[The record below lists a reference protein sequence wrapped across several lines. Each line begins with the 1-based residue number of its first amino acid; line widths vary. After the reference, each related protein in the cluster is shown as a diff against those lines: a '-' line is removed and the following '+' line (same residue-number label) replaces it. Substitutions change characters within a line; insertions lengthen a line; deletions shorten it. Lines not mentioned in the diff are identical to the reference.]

1 MVKKPPTAA
10 ACRVEIEFISF
21 ILEWTFLIDGSR
33 VLAGAAGQV
42 TVRNRT
48 MKSARAWRIA
58 VCFSALAAISASAS
72 AAEPAAEFLKALRQ
86 AGFHDVALEYLEKA
100 KTSNAFDAD
109 FKQGVQYE
117 LGVTLIDLAQNERTE
132 RARDQYFERAIAELN
147 GFIKSNAGKPK
158 ANDARNRLTELNV
171 IRALSRVERA
181 NAPGADRVRFIG
193 EAKGF
198 FDEAE
203 KIITAQ
209 MKEADAAFAKFKGF
223 NPEKDKAKEDE
234 HNAALF
240 DVVWSRLQQGQIEY
254 MRAKMFKEGDKDH
267 TAQLKKAAAG
277 FNKIYTDYQKLY
289 YYGSIKAR
297 QSEGRCYQD
306 MGDVKQAATLFDE
319 CLGAPADPD
328 IFRDLKTKT
337 FVYACEAWV
346 DPKVNKPDSASERGG
361 EWLIQARPN
370 EMRDPDWLALRYFVA
385 LSKEMIVKKA
395 TDPNATKEEQAK
407 VNPAMRQQL
416 TSDAI
421 SIVRPAASLPN
432 PYRSKAQALL
442 DRLAGSDSRTLDEPK
457 SFAEAKQRGDDLF
470 GSIRSKMFVIE
481 KCEEDLGLPKNPPE
495 EINRLK
501 KEIADAQ
508 KAITEMQPQVIDLY
522 RLALSLARPTDKLD
536 DINTV
541 RFNLCLIY
549 YQQDKLFEAATIGE
563 FLLRR
568 YPQSPGGRNASKIAL
583 ASWSKLNGQ
592 RIEKKEDNKF
602 ELARMAG
609 VAQSILTTWTDKET
623 ANDTNVL
630 IANIYIEQSELD
642 KAEEH
647 LNKVS
652 DDFPKKAAAMMS
664 LGQALSREY
673 FTKKRLP
680 EGERPAEA
688 ELTTLIDKAQKL
700 IEASIKQMDDAGT
713 VTPSLIN
720 AAYTLAQ
727 IYIDDGKHIKAVPL
741 VEHAK
746 YGPLALLNSK
756 SPLLAS
762 FPSKN
767 FPKAVYNLALR
778 AYIGAIGE
786 NPDYLA
792 KAEKVIG
799 DLEKIVDSEELL
811 YSYSR
816 MAQELKKLLAEAP
829 EAQRQSIA
837 SGYVKFLVKMRDG
850 GNATSYNTLAY
861 ILKSFEGLAESFTD
875 EGKPLSEQA
884 KSYFAEA
891 VKTGEK
897 IVSLADEK
905 KLDPAPD
912 ETKMLAV
919 RAVLA
924 KCASRTGDLETALDM
939 YEAILGAKP
948 YMLSV
953 QVDAAMAYQQM
964 GREDSKYFK
973 YALGG
978 GRPGTPRGEKQKIWG
993 WTQISKVTLKNPKY
1007 IDTFHEA
1014 RYQMAVC
1021 YFELGRATDAER
1033 SKDTYFGNAKK
1044 ATMAIYKQFPTM
1056 GGPELKAKYERLIKQ
1071 VQKELGE
1078 SQQGLAE
1085 FGPPPP
1091 TTADQAAK

>member
-1 MVKKPPTAA
+1 
-10 ACRVEIEFISF
+10 
-21 ILEWTFLIDGSR
+21 
-33 VLAGAAGQV
+33 
-42 TVRNRT
+42 
-48 MKSARAWRIA
+48 MKIARAWRIA
-58 VCFSALAAISASAS
+58 VCFSALAAFSASAS

-86 AGFHDVALEYLEKA
+86 AGFHDIALEYLEKA

-109 FKQGVQYE
+109 FKQGLQYE

-147 GFIKSNAGKPK
+147 GFIKSNAGKPR

-171 IRALSRVERA
+171 IRALSRIERA
-181 NAPGADRVRFIG
+181 NAPGADRARFIG

-203 KIITAQ
+203 KIINEQ

-223 NPEKDKAKEDE
+223 NPEKDKAKEDD

-254 MRAKMFKEGDKDH
+254 MRAKMYKAGEKDH
-267 TAQLKKAAAG
+267 TDQLKKAAAG

-395 TDPNATKEEQAK
+395 ADPKASKEDQAK

-416 TSDAI
+416 VSDAV

-432 PYRSKAQALL
+432 PYRSKAQELL
-442 DRLAGSDSRTLDEPK
+442 DRLAGGGGGPALEEPK

-481 KCEEDLGLPKNPPE
+481 KLTGDLELSGNPPE
-495 EINRLK
+495 EVKRMK
-501 KEIADAQ
+501 EEIAAAE
-508 KAITEMQPQVIDLY
+508 KAIKEMQPQVIDLY
-522 RLALSLARPTDKLD
+522 RIALSLARPTDKLD
-536 DINTV
+536 DVNTV

-563 FLLRR
+563 FVLRR
-568 YPQSPGGRNASKIAL
+568 YPQSPGGRNAAKIAL

-592 RIEKKEDNKF
+592 RIANKEDNKF

-609 VAQSILTTWTDKET
+609 VAQMTLATWTDKET
-623 ANDTNVL
+623 ADDTNVL
-630 IANIYIEQSELD
+630 IANIYIEQGELA

-647 LNKVS
+647 LNKAS
-652 DDFPKKAAAMMS
+652 DDFPKKAGAAMS

-673 FTKKRLP
+673 FTKKRMP
-680 EGERPAEA
+680 DGERPADA
-688 ELTTLIDKAQKL
+688 ELAALMDKAQKL
-700 IEASIKQMDDAGT
+700 IEGSIKQMEAAGT

-727 IYIDDGKHIKAVPL
+727 IHIDDGKHIKAVPL
-741 VEHAK
+741 IENAK
-746 YGPLALLNSK
+746 YGPLALLNAK

-762 FPSKN
+762 FPQKS
-767 FPKAVYNLALR
+767 FPQAVYNLALR

-786 NPDYLA
+786 NPDNLA

-811 YSYSR
+811 FSYSR

-829 EAQRQSIA
+829 EAQKQGIA
-837 SGYVKFLVKMRDG
+837 SGYVKFLVKMREDG
-850 GNATSYNTLAY
+850 KSTNYNTLAY
-861 ILKSFEGLAESFTD
+861 ILKSFEGLAESFTE

-891 VKTGEK
+891 VKTGER
-897 IVSLADEK
+897 IVSLADEN

-924 KCASRTGDLETALDM
+924 KCASRTGNVETALDM
-939 YEAILGAKP
+939 YEAILKAKP
-948 YMLSV
+948 FMLSV

-964 GREDSKYFK
+964 GREDSKYYK

-978 GRPGTPRGEKQKIWG
+978 GRPGTPTGGKQTIWG
-993 WTQISKVTLKNPKY
+993 WTQISKITLKSPKY

-1021 YFELGRATDAER
+1021 YYELGRATEAEK
-1033 SKDTYFGNAKK
+1033 SKNTYFNNAKK

-1056 GGPELKAKYERLIKQ
+1056 GGPELKAKYDRLVKL

-1078 SQQGLAE
+1078 TQQGLAE

-1091 TTADQAAK
+1091 ASGDQAAK